1 MWKFIYSF
9 AIIFLG
15 LLLGYATQIL
25 VRRKRIIFG
34 IPIDEFRK
42 LLQKAALLFVNP
54 IAIVGA
60 VWMVNLKNA
69 TLIALPFIGLSTYLI
84 GGALAVGAARLLDLE
99 GKKAG
104 ALFGC
109 GFFTNVSAI
118 GTLVCYIFLGEAGF
132 ALVAIFKLFQEV
144 AYYGIGFPVAK
155 YFGSSRHDVP
165 ARGLVK
171 HLARDPYLLVA
182 LAAIIIGG
190 LLNFSAVQRPAFYKT
205 IISVLVPLLTLLLL
219 ISIGMAMKFRKIG
232 AYLRECVSITL
243 IKFVLVPV
251 LASLPAYFLGYGHI
265 QNGLPLKVVL
275 ILSSMPVAFNALIP
289 PSIYNLDLDLAN
301 SCWFFTTALLVVV
314 LPMLLMVINM
324 I

>member
-1 MWKFIYSF
+1 M
-9 AIIFLG
+9 G
-15 LLLGYATQIL
+15 LLLGYVTQIL
-25 VRRKRIIFG
+25 VRRRYIELG
-34 IPIDEFRK
+34 MPIDDLRK
-42 LLQKAALLFVNP
+42 ILQKAALLFVNP
-54 IAIVGA
+54 VAIVGA
-60 VWMVNLKNA
+60 VWIVNLKNA
-69 TLIALPFIGLSTYLI
+69 GLIALPFIGLFTYLI
-84 GGALAVGAARLLDLE
+84 GGALAVGASRLLDLD
-99 GKKAG
+99 GKRAG

-109 GFFTNVSAI
+109 GFFTNIGAI
-118 GTLVCYIFLGEAGF
+118 GTLICYIFLGEAGF

-144 AYYGIGFPVAK
+144 AYYAIGFPIAK

-165 ARGLVK
+165 TRGLLK
-171 HLARDPYLLVA
+171 HLARDPYLIMAVS
-182 LAAIIIGG
+182 AITIGG
-190 LLNFSAVQRPAFYKT
+190 LLNINGIQRPEFYKT
-205 IISVLVPLLTLLLL
+205 IISVFVPLLTLLLL

-232 AYLRECVSITL
+232 AYLRECVSISL

-251 LASLPAYFLGYGHI
+251 LVSLPAYFLGYGNI

>member
-1 MWKFIYSF
+1 MLKFIYSF
-9 AIIFLG
+9 AVIFAG
-15 LLLGYATQIL
+15 LLLGYGTQIL
-25 VRRKRIIFG
+25 VRHNHVSLG
-34 IPIDEFRK
+34 IPIDDFRK
-42 LLQKAALLFVNP
+42 LMQKAALLFVNP
-54 IAIVGA
+54 IAILGA
-60 VWMVNLKNA
+60 VWIVNLKNA
-69 TLIALPFIGLSTYLI
+69 ALIALPFIGLFTYLI
-84 GGALAVGAARLLDLE
+84 GGALAVGASRLLDLE
-99 GKKAG
+99 GRKAG

-165 ARGLVK
+165 ARGLLK
-171 HLARDPYLLVA
+171 HLLRDPYLLVA
-182 LAAIIIGG
+182 VSAIIIGG
-190 LLNFSAVQRPAFYKT
+190 LLNIGGVQRPEFYKT
-205 IISVLVPLLTLLLL
+205 IISVFVPLLTLLLL

-232 AYLRECVSITL
+232 AYLRECMSISL
-243 IKFVLVPV
+243 IKFVMVPA
-251 LASLPAYFLGYGHI
+251 LAWLPAYFLGYGHI

-314 LPMLLMVINM
+314 LPMLLMVVNM

>member
-1 MWKFIYSF
+1 MLRFIYSF
-9 AIIFLG
+9 GIIFMG
-15 LLLGYATQIL
+15 LLLGYAVQIY
-25 VRRKRIIFG
+25 VRRGHVIFG
-34 IPIDEFRK
+34 TRIDDLRK
-42 LLQKAALLFVNP
+42 MLQSAALLLVNP
-54 IAIVGA
+54 IAILGA
-60 VWMVNLKNA
+60 VWIVDLNNA
-69 TLIALPFIGLSTYLI
+69 ALVALPFIGLFTYLA
-84 GGALAVGAARLLDLE
+84 GGVLAVAASRLLDLE

-109 GFFTNVSAI
+109 GFFTNIGAI

-155 YFGSSRHDVP
+155 YFGSSRYDVP

-182 LAAIIIGG
+182 V
-190 LLNFSAVQRPAFYKT
+190 SAVVLGGFLNMSGVPRPQVYKS
-205 IISVLVPLLTLLLL
+205 ILSVLIPLLTLLLL
-219 ISIGMAMKFRKIG
+219 ISIGMAMKFRKISD
-232 AYLRECVSITL
+232 YLRECVSISL

-251 LASLPAYFLGYGHI
+251 LVSLPAYLLGYGHI
-265 QNGLPLKVVL
+265 QNGLPLKVVI

-301 SCWFFTTALLVVV
+301 SCWFFTTALLVAV
-314 LPMLLMVINM
+314 LPMLLVVINM